1 MKKIAAPL
9 AVLLLIALLA
19 ACSAATPIG
28 DREKRLGQAFNQASD
43 AYNELTEIVNQ
54 KKEINGEVWEDVQAL
69 GAMLRNYKKVIE
81 EAESFSIEE
90 MDSMIA
96 WLESVPQ
103 TTASLKAR
111 LG

>member
-9 AVLLLIALLA
+9 ALLLLIALLA

-28 DREKRLGQAFNQASD
+28 DREKRLGQASD

-96 WLESVPQ
+96 WLEFVPQ
-103 TTASLKAR
+103 TTASLKSR